1 MVKFFVKPSR
11 SASARS
17 MRTHMEWKVDTHMPR
32 ERVPT
37 SCAKRS
43 RISAAALLVKVM
55 ARISHGAARSCS
67 RMLAMRYVS
76 TRVLPEPAP
85 ASTRSGPWVVTTA
98 SRWGPFKVSMSMGTV
113 RPLPSSRFRCPARP
127 ARSARAVRRSA
138 ISRESQQLHCR
149 RRHEKSRPIERLD
162 YSSLPAHFWNHRSRR
177 FHGLAEK

>member
-85 ASTRSGPWVVTTA
+85 ASTRSGPSVVTTA
-98 SRWGPFKVSMSMGTV
+98 SRCGPFKVSMSMGME
-113 RPLPSSRFRCPARP
+113 
-127 ARSARAVRRSA
+127 RSCFFHFFDRQQSGWRQCANRAVWG
-138 ISRESQQLHCR
+138 
-149 RRHEKSRPIERLD
+149 
-162 YSSLPAHFWNHRSRR
+162 SLNGSP
-177 FHGLAEK
+177 